1 MGLFD
6 TVWASARGIRRDG
19 NIPRAALACAYCGK
33 IERRAVQLK
42 HAENSLD
49 SYEIADY
56 VVGVPAGQVALQGV
70 FACPCG
76 GEEEIELLGKTV
88 TRPKRRITECW
99 VHFDNGFITAVT
111 RERSVEPKQLSWE
124 MVEHLG
130 RTAQKRK
137 WALEGI
143 ENACRARLEI
153 RDKGFPKEGDLSCLW
168 EHVWGTKDEQ
178 ELITGI
184 LERVDFGLKRENKSV
199 IKDD

>member
-6 TVWASARGIRRDG
+6 TVWASARGIKKDG

-49 SYEIADY
+49 SYEVGDY

-70 FACPCG
+70 FDCPCG
-76 GEEEIELLGKTV
+76 GEEEIELLEKTV
-88 TRPKRRITECW
+88 TRLKRRVTECW

-111 RERSVEPKQLSWE
+111 RERSAEPKRLSWE

-137 WALEGI
+137 WPWKGSRTPAGLAWRSG
-143 ENACRARLEI
+143 I
-153 RDKGFPKEGDLSCLW
+153 RDSQK
-168 EHVWGTKDEQ
+168 
-178 ELITGI
+178 
-184 LERVDFGLKRENKSV
+184 RVIWPVCGSTFGVRRTNRS
-199 IKDD
+199 